1 MKKVTIYTDGAAI
14 GNPGPGGYGVVM
26 LYGKYRKEAKGGF
39 RLTTNNRMELMAA
52 LVGLGMLNTQCSV
65 TLYSDSQY
73 LVDAMT
79 KGWIKRW
86 QANGWKTREN
96 RKVAN
101 IDLWKQ
107 LLEQKDK
114 HSVAF
119 EWIRGH
125 QGNKEN
131 ERCDQL
137 STQMAAAEDLPAD
150 TGYETQFSPSREN
163 SLFLS

>member
-1 MKKVTIYTDGAAI
+1 
-14 GNPGPGGYGVVM
+14 
-26 LYGKYRKEAKGGF
+26 
-39 RLTTNNRMELMAA
+39 
-52 LVGLGMLNTQCSV
+52 
-65 TLYSDSQY
+65 
-73 LVDAMT
+73 MT
-79 KGWIKRW
+79 KGWTKRW
-86 QANGWKTREN
+86 RANGWKTREN

-107 LLEQKDK
+107 LLEQNDK

-131 ERCDQL
+131 ERCDEL

-150 TGYETQFSPSREN
+150 IGYENQFSPRQEK
-163 SLFLS
+163 SLFVS